1 MGWGRASV
9 KLLALPSAPCRTGPG
24 AEPLPTITRFLG
36 FLLVLAIA
44 ATAAVLALAYLVKPE
59 PRTYTVPID
68 PSVLSGARL
77 LSPPPVVVPQAT
89 TDPATPVDPPDKTP

>member
-1 MGWGRASV
+1 M
-9 KLLALPSAPCRTGPG
+9 
-24 AEPLPTITRFLG
+24 PTITRFLG

-44 ATAAVLALAYLVKPE
+44 ATAIVLALAYLVKPE

-77 LSPPPVVVPQAT
+77 LSPPPAPAAT
-89 TDPATPVDPPDKTP
+89 TDPAAGAAPADTPGKTP